1 MLRPSIP
8 SQQQLLFLALPVW
21 LVAMLFFP
29 HIIAPLPP
37 PQQLMAKAG
46 AALSISR
53 AALVTNRLLTDPF
66 PFNSAVWAATLHL
79 AIVARST
86 RFVGCALG
94 LHPHIIRT

>member
-1 MLRPSIP
+1 MRLLMLRPFMP
-8 SQQQLLFLALPVW
+8 SQQQLPFLALPVW

-53 AALVTNRLLTDPF
+53 AAVVANRLFTGRLL
-66 PFNSAVWAATLHL
+66 SAQRSELQRCTLPSWQGQP
-79 AIVARST
+79 AS
-86 RFVGCALG
+86 
-94 LHPHIIRT
+94 